1 MASVS
6 YTQPLLS
13 RAECNILRGVAIIGI
28 FLHNYCHWLA
38 PIVKENEYTF
48 SSHNVRVLNQV
59 LSHPD
64 IYLPVH
70 LMSFFGHYGVPVF
83 LFLSAYGL
91 VCKYE
96 NPSATAVT
104 SPAVEALRFLRYHY
118 LKLLKMMIAGFVAFV
133 CIDAITPG
141 RWHYTVTQ
149 VVAQLGMFN
158 NLLPDPDHQI
168 WPGPYWF
175 FGLMLQLYI
184 VYRLLLYRRHW
195 AVTVALMAVCVAL
208 QLVLLPDGDAINR
221 YRYNFM
227 GGMLPFG
234 LGLLYARYGQRLR
247 QYNRGTWF
255 WAVGFIASC
264 LLVYLCSLQFVLW
277 TVAPAIICVGAVCM
291 VKWIGGFTPAVGQ
304 PVGNTLEWMGHISAA
319 LFVSHPIVRKVLIPI
334 SRGGDIYA
342 GLLLYLV
349 AAICV
354 AWLFRLLMNKIP
366 NPKL

>member
-1 MASVS
+1 MASMHN
-6 YTQPLLS
+6 TQPLLS

-28 FLHNYCHWLA
+28 FLHNFCHWLA

-48 SSHNVRVLNQV
+48 SSHNVDVLNQV
-59 LSHPD
+59 LAHPD

-70 LMSFFGHYGVPVF
+70 LLSFFGHYGVPVF
-83 LFLSAYGL
+83 LFLSAFGL

-96 NPSATAVT
+96 NPTVSASAGSTVGAV
-104 SPAVEALRFLRYHY
+104 RFVRYHY

-149 VVAQLGMFN
+149 VVAQLCMLN

-175 FGLMLQLYI
+175 FGLMLQLYV

-195 AVTVALMAVCVAL
+195 GVTVVLMAVCVVL
-208 QLVLLPDGDAINR
+208 QLVMNPDGDAINR

-247 QYNRGTWF
+247 LVRYGAWQWGLAFT
-255 WAVGFIASC
+255 VSC
-264 LLVYLCSLQFVLW
+264 LLTYLCSLNFVLW
-277 TVAPAIICVGAVCM
+277 AVVPAVICVGGVSM
-291 VKWIGGFTPAVGQ
+291 VKWIGCWTPNIAQ
-304 PVGNTLEWMGHISAA
+304 PVASVLGWMGQISAA
-319 LFVSHPIVRKVLIPI
+319 LFVSHPIVRKILIPI
-334 SRGGDIYA
+334 SRSGDIYA
-342 GLLLYLV
+342 GLLLYLM
-349 AAICV
+349 AAVCV

>member
-6 YTQPLLS
+6 NTHPLLS
-13 RAECNILRGVAIIGI
+13 RTECNILRGVAIIGI

-48 SSHNVRVLNQV
+48 SLHNVAVLNQV
-59 LSHPD
+59 LEHPD

-70 LMSFFGHYGVPVF
+70 LLSFFGHYGVPVF

-96 NPSATAVT
+96 RPGACAPVAATCFV
-104 SPAVEALRFLRYHY
+104 RYHY
-118 LKLLKMMIAGFVAFV
+118 LKLFKMMIVGFVAFA

-149 VVAQLGMFN
+149 VLAQLCMLN

-175 FGLMLQLYI
+175 FGLMLQLYV

-195 AVTVALMAVCVAL
+195 GVTAALMAVCVAL
-208 QLVLLPDGDAINR
+208 QLTMDPDGDAINR

-234 LGLLYARYGQRLR
+234 LGLLYARYGHKLKLE
-247 QYNRGTWF
+247 NRSMWLWGMVF
-255 WAVGFIASC
+255 VVSC
-264 LLVYLCSLQFVLW
+264 LLIYICSLNFVLW
-277 TVAPAIICVGAVCM
+277 AVAPAVVCVSSVCM
-291 VKWIGGFTPAVGQ
+291 VKWMSCRMSDVPSLVPGV
-304 PVGNTLEWMGHISAA
+304 LEWMGQISAA
-319 LFVSHPIVRKVLIPI
+319 LFVSHPIVRKMLIPI

-342 GLLLYLV
+342 GLILYLV
-349 AAICV
+349 AAVCV

>member
-1 MASVS
+1 MASIPN
-6 YTQPLLS
+6 TQPLLS

-48 SSHNVRVLNQV
+48 SSHNVGVLNQV
-59 LSHPD
+59 LGHPD

-70 LMSFFGHYGVPVF
+70 LLSFFGHYGVPVF
-83 LFLSAYGL
+83 LFLSAFGL

-96 NPSATAVT
+96 QSAASGGILPRVG
-104 SPAVEALRFLRYHY
+104 VMRFVRYHY
-118 LKLLKMMIAGFVAFV
+118 LKLLKMMIGGFVAFV

-141 RWHYTVTQ
+141 RWHYTVIQ

-195 AVTVALMAVCVAL
+195 SVAVVLVVVCVAV
-208 QLVLLPDGDAINR
+208 QLTMVPDGDTINR

-234 LGLLYARYGQRLR
+234 LGLLYARYGYRLR
-247 QYNRGTWF
+247 QEQCSAWLWG
-255 WAVGFIASC
+255 AGFVASC
-264 LLVYLCSLQFVLW
+264 LLVYVCSLSFTLW
-277 TVAPAIICVGAVCM
+277 AIAPAIVCIGAVCM
-291 VKWIGGFTPAVGQ
+291 VKWIGCWSNN
-304 PVGNTLEWMGHISAA
+304 VGNRVAYVLGWMGQISAA
-319 LFVSHPIVRKVLIPI
+319 LFVSHPIVRKILIPI

-342 GLLLYLV
+342 GLLLYLLSAV
-349 AAICV
+349 CV
-354 AWLFRLLMNKIP
+354 AWLFRMLMNKIP